1 MVASCRADP
10 VRRGEIWTVAAGA
23 GYAGKPR
30 PAIIVQSDRFDRT
43 ASVTI
48 CPLTRSDVPLTYVR
62 FKVAASADTGLLVD
76 SWAMADKI
84 VTVPTTKLGYR
95 IGRLDRPGL
104 VTLNQALA
112 TFLGLAD

>member
-1 MVASCRADP
+1 MAPSRDGP
-10 VRRGEIWTVAAGA
+10 VRRGDIWTVAAGT
-23 GYAGKPR
+23 GYTGKPR

-48 CPLTRSDVPLTYVR
+48 CPLTRSDAPLTFVR
-62 FKVAASADTGLLVD
+62 FKVAASADSGLLVD
-76 SWAMADKI
+76 SWAMVDKI

-95 IGRLDRPGL
+95 IGRLDRSSL

>member
-1 MVASCRADP
+1 M
-10 VRRGEIWTVAAGA
+10 RRGEIWTVAAGA

-48 CPLTRSDVPLTYVR
+48 CPLTRTDAPLSFVR
-62 FKVAASADTGLLVD
+62 FPVAATDASGLLVD
-76 SWAMADKI
+76 SYFMVDKI

-95 IGRLDRPGL
+95 IGALDRTSL
-104 VTLNQALA
+104 VLLNQAIA